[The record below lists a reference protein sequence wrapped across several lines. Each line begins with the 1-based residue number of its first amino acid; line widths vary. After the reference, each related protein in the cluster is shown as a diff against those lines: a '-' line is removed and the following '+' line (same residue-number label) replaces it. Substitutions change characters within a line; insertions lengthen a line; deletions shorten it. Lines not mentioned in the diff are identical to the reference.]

1 MIRKRT
7 KIILYVLMALAALVF
22 VFPTFFMIVSAIKE
36 DELQILRDMTGVR
49 GFVPYGRIGLK
60 NFTDV
65 FALMPFWHFFANTLL
80 IVGVTVSLG
89 LLVNSMAAYALA
101 RLRFVGS
108 RWVLTFVLALLIIP
122 IESIVIPMLLM
133 VNRWGIVDSYLVQIL
148 PFIAD
153 PLYIFLF
160 YQFFMDLP
168 ASLEEAAV
176 IDGLSRF
183 GIYWRIT
190 LPLSKPAII
199 TVTILGCIA
208 RWGEFLWPLMVTRGA
223 AYRPLTVA
231 MQQLFTLN
239 PKNWGDIFAFATIMT
254 LPLLLVFVI
263 FQKYFVASIASTG
276 IKG

>member
-1 MIRKRT
+1 MMKTRT
-7 KIILYVLMALAALVF
+7 KVFFYLLMTFVALLF
-22 VFPTFFMIVSAIKE
+22 VFPTFFMIVSALKE
-36 DELQILRDMTGVR
+36 DEMQILHDMTGIK
-49 GFVPYGRIGLK
+49 GFIPYGAIGLK
-60 NFTDV
+60 NFRDV
-65 FALMPFWHFFANTLL
+65 FELMPFGHFFFNSLL
-80 IVGVTVSLG
+80 IVTVTVSLG
-89 LLVNSMAAYALA
+89 LYINSMIAYALA
-101 RLRFVGS
+101 RLKFVGS

-133 VNRWGIVDSYLVQIL
+133 VNQWGIVDTYIIQIL

-168 ASLEEAAV
+168 SSLEEAAV
-176 IDGLSRF
+176 IDGLGYF
-183 GIYWRIT
+183 GIYVRIT

-199 TVTILGCIA
+199 TVAILGSIA
-208 RWGEFLWPLMVTRGA
+208 RWGEFLWPLMVTRGST
-223 AYRPLTVA
+223 YRPLTVA

-254 LPLLLVFVI
+254 LPLLIIFII

-276 IKG
+276 TKG

>member
-7 KIILYVLMALAALVF
+7 KVFLYLLMGLAALVF

-36 DELQILRDMTGVR
+36 DELQILRDMTGIR
-49 GFVPYGRIGLK
+49 GFVPYGQIGLK
-60 NFTDV
+60 NFLDV
-65 FALMPFWHFFANTLL
+65 FALMPFWNFFGNTLL

-89 LLVNSMAAYALA
+89 LLVNSMIAYALA

-133 VNRWGIVDSYLVQIL
+133 VNRWGIVDSYIVQIL

-176 IDGLSRF
+176 IDGLGRF